1 MRRQPA
7 CRHLPMRLVPAVALL
22 AAVVATIGA
31 GPSPAPAIPNPKLM
45 NPAALNETAPE
56 SYQARF
62 ATSKGDF
69 VVEVTRAWA
78 PHGAD
83 RFYNLVKNGYYGD
96 GRFFRVV
103 YGFMVQF
110 GINGDPALNAV
121 WRDARIPDDLG
132 QQSNKRGFVTF
143 ATAGVNTRTTQVF
156 INTVDRNTNLDDK
169 GFVPF
174 GRIVEGMQVVDK
186 LFSGYGEAAPQ
197 GHGPDQNRLQ
207 NEGNAYLTKFFPK
220 LDSIKTASIVSPAA
234 K

>member
-1 MRRQPA
+1 
-7 CRHLPMRLVPAVALL
+7 MRLVPAVALC
-22 AAVVATIGA
+22 AAAIATFGA
-31 GPSPAPAIPNPKLM
+31 TPASAPGVPNPRLM
-45 NPAALNETAPE
+45 NPEQLNETAPA
-56 SYQARF
+56 SYRARF
-62 ATSKGDF
+62 TTSKGDF

-83 RFYNLVKNGYYGD
+83 RFYNLVKNGYYDD

-143 ATAGVNTRTTQVF
+143 ATAGTNTRTTQVF

-174 GRIVEGMQVVDK
+174 GQVVEGMQVVDK

-207 NEGNAYLTKFFPK
+207 KEGNAYLARYFPK
-220 LDSIKTASIVSPAA
+220 LDYIKKAAIVDAGAKQPAA
-234 K
+234 PPP